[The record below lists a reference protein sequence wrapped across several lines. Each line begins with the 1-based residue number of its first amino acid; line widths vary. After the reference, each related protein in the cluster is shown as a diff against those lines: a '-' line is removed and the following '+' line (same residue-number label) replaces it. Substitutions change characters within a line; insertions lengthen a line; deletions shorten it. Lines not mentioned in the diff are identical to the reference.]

1 MKHNFKELKIWQ
13 RAKVLC
19 IDVYK
24 LTKEF
29 PGDERFGLTNQLRRC
44 AVSVPSNIAEGCG
57 RNTDKQLIHF
67 LNIAMGSLT
76 ELETQVII
84 SHELGYINSEIG
96 KEVNVEINELQKM
109 INVFRIKILKNLESK
124 NLVSKNHVSKI

>member
-1 MKHNFKELKIWQ
+1 
-13 RAKVLC
+13 
-19 IDVYK
+19 
-24 LTKEF
+24 
-29 PGDERFGLTNQLRRC
+29 
-44 AVSVPSNIAEGCG
+44 
-57 RNTDKQLIHF
+57 
-67 LNIAMGSLT
+67 MGSLT